1 MTLDKMAM
9 LTTPDQIAG
18 FRMLTLLAGLKLEVR
33 GLRKT
38 GRSCYQIVKQEFGL
52 TGNRKQV
59 LEAFQEL
66 VYERGLK
73 PRPE

>member
-1 MTLDKMAM
+1 MTI
-9 LTTPDQIAG
+9 LTTPEQIAG

-33 GLRKT
+33 GLRKS

-52 TGNRKQV
+52 TGNRRQV
-59 LEAFQEL
+59 LDAFQEL